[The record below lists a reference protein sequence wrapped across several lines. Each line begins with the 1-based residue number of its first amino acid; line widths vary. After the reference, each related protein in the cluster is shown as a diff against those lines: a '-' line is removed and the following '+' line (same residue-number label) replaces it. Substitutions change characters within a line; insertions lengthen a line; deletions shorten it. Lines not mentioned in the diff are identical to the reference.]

1 MKPWRGGRS
10 PREAGPFRWVGSC
23 ACAWGVHA
31 DGKQNYVAIDDKLPA
46 GLEPLNAAL
55 ETTER
60 IAKNPLTPAEKR
72 SLDLLSYSEYPEH
85 ARVSRSTWTRM
96 AAGDYEY
103 SYVARATTPG
113 SSPCAARGSGGGDV
127 SPGDPRGH
135 GHRQCEC

>member
-1 MKPWRGGRS
+1 M
-10 PREAGPFRWVGSC
+10 
-23 ACAWGVHA
+23 HA

-60 IAKNPLTPAEKR
+60 ISKNPLTPVGKR
-72 SLDLLSYSEYPEH
+72 SLDLLSYSEIRD
-85 ARVSRSTWTRM
+85 ARVAFYVDEM

-113 SSPCAARGSGGGDV
+113 SFLRPAGRVEAMYRPEILGATAIDNV
-127 SPGDPRGH
+127 SVK
-135 GHRQCEC
+135 